1 MTVSSSLGDLPGPGP
16 WQRRPFGAYV
26 LLRKLAEGGMAE
38 IFLARRADGEGAG
51 RDVVIK
57 RMRESLVGQPDFV
70 EMFRQEA
77 RVAAS
82 LSHPHL
88 VRVYD
93 QGVSEGRP
101 YLCMEFLP
109 GEDFSTVVR
118 LASLRGEYVPVPL
131 VLRVLADA
139 ARGLHHA
146 HELDIVH
153 RDVSPSNLY
162 VTYSGLVKVLD
173 FGVAQA
179 GAGSTASRP
188 GSVLGKSVYMAPE
201 QARGGVVDRRADVFA
216 LGVSLYE
223 ALTHVRP
230 FAREREQAVLE
241 ALRKGDCAPPRALRP
256 ELSEE
261 LEAVV
266 LQAMAV
272 EPSRRHATAAAFAD
286 ALEALLSREPSAP
299 TRAQLAAHLRASVGE
314 RRYQEKTAPPPF
326 VERDPA
332 ELVPRRV
339 EAGPGSRRAG
349 WALLAVA
356 GGGVLLGGLAWG
368 WGREPVEVAPVPVV
382 SRAAPEGVVPEVAPA
397 APLEPPSRASPD
409 AEREAPRG
417 EEKASARVSLEAA
430 DIQRVLAR
438 HRARVSPCF
447 ERHKDDLPTDEGDVR
462 VRFTI
467 HASGKA
473 EPVTEGPLADRP
485 LARCLESRLRRLR
498 FPAHRGGSVSVVL
511 PLGYRVT
518 R

>member
-1 MTVSSSLGDLPGPGP
+1 MTASSSLGDLPGPGP

-57 RMRESLVGQPDFV
+57 RIRESLVGQPDFV

-109 GEDFSTVVR
+109 GEDFSTMVR
-118 LASLRGEYVPVPL
+118 LASHRGEYVPVPL

-153 RDVSPSNLY
+153 RDVSPSNVY

-173 FGVAQA
+173 FGVAQT

-230 FAREREQAVLE
+230 FAREEERAVLE

-266 LQAMAV
+266 LKAMAV

-286 ALEALLSREPSAP
+286 ALEELLSREPSEP

-332 ELVPRRV
+332 GLVARRV
-339 EAGPGSRRAG
+339 GTGSGSRRAG
-349 WALLAVA
+349 WVVLAVA
-356 GGGVLLGGLAWG
+356 GSVLLGGSVWWWG
-368 WGREPVEVAPVPVV
+368 SEPVAVAPVAVV
-382 SRAAPEGVVPEVAPA
+382 SRAVPEGAAPEVAPA

-409 AEREAPRG
+409 AERGAPRG
-417 EEKASARVSLEAA
+417 EEKAGARVSLEVA

-438 HRARVSPCF
+438 NRARVSPCF
-447 ERHKDDLPTDEGDVR
+447 ERHKEDLPTDEGDVR

-473 EPVTEGPLADRP
+473 EPVTEGPLAERP